1 MILMEISF
9 LGGAGEVGRSA
20 LFVDTGKE
28 GFILDYGIEVQE
40 GKTPLK
46 PPRSPDGVFI
56 THAHLDHSGFAPGL
70 YNMGYQGKVF
80 ATPATLDITRLLLED
95 SLKVQKKRGVES
107 GFSEADIKKMDRLE
121 RMMNFREPQE
131 IGSSTVEFFSA
142 GHIPGAAMVSVESRG
157 KRMLY
162 TGDVKFMPTEFM
174 FGADAEVGNV
184 DMLVSESTYSYK
196 NHPDRKKLKKELLE
210 IVENTCHRG
219 GVAIL
224 PAFAV
229 GRTQELLFMLRD
241 IGFPIYVDG
250 MGMRAGER
258 MLSQPESFINPDVL
272 EEAMFNVNRVR
283 RQPDRMEAIGEPSV
297 ILTTAG
303 MLQGGP
309 VGFYIEKLARRKDCT
324 MVMTGYQVEKTA
336 GRNLLETG
344 IYDNGEV
351 NVRPVF
357 PIHFLDF
364 SAHTDR
370 EHLLWFY
377 KKVNPGKIALV
388 HGDRTEEFA
397 EELRGMGFDAH
408 APKNGGKLTV

>member
-1 MILMEISF
+1 MILMELTF

-20 LFVDTGKE
+20 VFVDTGKE
-28 GFILDYGIEVQE
+28 AFVLDYGIEVQE

-46 PPRSPDGVFI
+46 PPKKLDAVFI

-70 YNMGYQGKVF
+70 YARGYQGKVF
-80 ATPATLDITRLLLED
+80 ATPATHEITRLLLED
-95 SLKVQKKRGVES
+95 SLKVQKKRGIS
-107 GFSEADIKKMDRLE
+107 PGFSEQEIGKMAKSE
-121 RMMNFREPQE
+121 RMMQFRDPQE
-131 IGSSTVEFFSA
+131 FGSSTVELFSA
-142 GHIPGAAMVSVESRG
+142 GHIPGAAMVCVESRG

-174 FGADAEVGNV
+174 FGADAEVGKV

-196 NHPDRKKLKKELLE
+196 NHPDRRKLKKDLLE
-210 IVENTCHRG
+210 IVEDTCHNG

-229 GRTQELLFMLRD
+229 GRTQELLFMLKD

-250 MGMRAGER
+250 MGIRAAER
-258 MLSQPESFINPDVL
+258 MMSHPESFMNPNVL
-272 EEAMFNVNRVR
+272 QDALDHVNRVR
-283 RQPDRMEAIGEPSV
+283 RQPDRKAALNGTSV
-297 ILTTAG
+297 VLTTAG

-309 VGFYIEKLARRKDCT
+309 VGFYISKLAARKDCS
-324 MVMTGYQVEKTA
+324 MVMTGYQVEKTP
-336 GRNLLETG
+336 GRVLLETG
-344 IYDNGEV
+344 IYDNGEI
-351 NVRPVF
+351 NVRPEF

-377 KKVNPGKIALV
+377 KKLNPGKIALV
-388 HGDRTEEFA
+388 HGDRTADFA
-397 EELRGMGFDAH
+397 EELRGMGFDAV
-408 APKNGGKLTV
+408 APKIGERLTV